1 MSFEYIINLDS
12 KESTSL
18 ISTDLRASQL
28 CTSTTKDYIDW
39 IDHESEHNIPYD
51 IRFYTD
57 EEKSIFVAI
66 NCFSKNIFSAIKSI
80 LSKYN
85 YYLVDCDTDEKVTLE
100 YIFRSIL

>member
-28 CTSTTKDYIDW
+28 CASTTKDYIDW

-51 IRFYTD
+51 IDFIQMKRNLF
-57 EEKSIFVAI
+57 SLLI
-66 NCFSKNIFSAIKSI
+66 NCFF
-80 LSKYN
+80 
-85 YYLVDCDTDEKVTLE
+85 
-100 YIFRSIL
+100 